1 MKSSTAHWILILTA
15 ILFSSGGVFIKLV
28 DMNPVAITGARSFVA
43 AMVFLIYIRRPKFN
57 RDKETIIGAL
67 AYCGMVM
74 LYVASMKLTTAANA
88 IFLEFTAP
96 MYVVIFGYYMLNE
109 RVTKFDLFAMGVMF
123 LGMGLFFMDE
133 LTLYGFWGN
142 IMALGAGVCLALV
155 TVIVRKQKESS
166 AFEIVLLG
174 NLLTALVCT
183 PFLVDSIADSQV
195 SDWIILLFL
204 GIFQLGIPYI
214 LYTLVLKYLPA
225 IDAILIGMIEPV
237 LNPVWVFLFV
247 RETIGKWSLVGAIM
261 VLVGSLGRSYL
272 KHRKAKA
279 PLNQ

>member
-1 MKSSTAHWILILTA
+1 MKSSTAHLILILAA
-15 ILFSSGGVFIKLV
+15 ILWSSGGVFIKLV
-28 DMNPVAITGARSFVA
+28 DMHPVAITGARSLVA
-43 AMVFLIYIRRPKFN
+43 AIVFLIYIRRPKFN

-96 MYVVIFGYYMLNE
+96 IYVVIFGYYMLNE
-109 RVTKFDLFAMGVMF
+109 RVTKFDIFAMAIIF
-123 LGMGLFFMDE
+123 FGMGLFFMDE
-133 LTLYGFWGN
+133 LSFYGFWGN

-174 NLLTALVCT
+174 NLVTALICT
-183 PFLVDSIADSQV
+183 PFIVKAIPHTQI
-195 SDWIILLFL
+195 SDWLILALL
-204 GIFQLGIPYI
+204 GVFQLGIPYV
-214 LYTLVLKYLPA
+214 LYTLVLKHLPA

-237 LNPVWVFLFV
+237 LNPIWVFLFV
-247 RETIGKWSLVGAIM
+247 GETIGPWTFVGGAM
-261 VLVGSLGRSYL
+261 VLSGSLGRSYF
-272 KHRKAKA
+272 KYRKRK
-279 PLNQ
+279 